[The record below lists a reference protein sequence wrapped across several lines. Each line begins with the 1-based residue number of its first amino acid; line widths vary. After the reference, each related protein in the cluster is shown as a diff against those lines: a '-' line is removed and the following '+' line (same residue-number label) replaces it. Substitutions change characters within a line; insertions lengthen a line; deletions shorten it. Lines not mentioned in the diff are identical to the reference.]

1 MNSEGKEEKKFSKK
15 DGCRRCGTRR
25 GLIGKYGLFICRRC
39 FKDIAEKIGFRKY
52 D

>member
-1 MNSEGKEEKKFSKK
+1 MNSEGKEEKKFDKK
-15 DGCRRCGTRR
+15 GGCRRCGTRR
-25 GLIGKYGLFICRRC
+25 GLISKYSLFICRRC